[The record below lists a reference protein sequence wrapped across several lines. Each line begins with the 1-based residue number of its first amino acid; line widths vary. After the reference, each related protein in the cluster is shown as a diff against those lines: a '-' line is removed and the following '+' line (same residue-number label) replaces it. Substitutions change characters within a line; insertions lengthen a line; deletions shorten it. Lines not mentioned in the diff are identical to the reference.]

1 MNIHATMILRLPFRK
16 SALLFLIM
24 LCILTVPSPA
34 SSAPESH
41 VRKIVDEVG
50 ARRSDFTRL
59 LSLLPVNEDACRG
72 YESEGSP
79 QKDLL
84 KARGII
90 SREMAKALG
99 ERRVSA
105 QSFDVGGSNGVNII
119 GTLPGC
125 GSRRGRTIV
134 LNAHYDSV
142 QNAGADD
149 NASGVAG
156 LLLLA
161 GVFSRHSFDETIVF
175 IAFDQEEECG
185 SEDRWGRGSRYYAEK
200 AKTDGAVI
208 DGAVSIDAIA
218 YNHSGENIG
227 SISRPDLKKG
237 SPSAKL
243 LSDVAQAFL
252 DFTELDMKAM
262 TEEDSSDPFRF
273 YRAGY
278 PAVLV
283 SEQFDSGGWPVNPY
297 YHTEEDYYLTSSGKP
312 HMCGDRKYI
321 DQAYAVSILQGVAGW
336 LARAAGVL
344 D

>member
-1 MNIHATMILRLPFRK
+1 MILRLPYRRTAETA
-16 SALLFLIM
+16 ALLSLIM
-24 LCILTVPSPA
+24 LCLLAVPSAA
-34 SSAPESH
+34 SSSPDH
-41 VRKIVDEVG
+41 LVRKIVDEVG
-50 ARRSDFTRL
+50 ARRSDFMRL
-59 LSLLPVNEDACRG
+59 LSLLPVNENACRG

-84 KARGII
+84 KARAVI

-99 ERRVSA
+99 EQRVSL

-119 GTLPGC
+119 GTMPGC
-125 GSRRGRTIV
+125 GARRGRTIV

-149 NASGVAG
+149 NGSGVAG

-161 GVFSRHSFDETIVF
+161 GIFSHHRFDETIVF

-185 SEDRWGRGSRYYAEK
+185 SEDRWGRGSRFYAEK
-200 AKTDGAVI
+200 AKNEGRVI

-218 YNHSGENIG
+218 YNHSGKNTG
-227 SISRPDLKKG
+227 SLSRPDLKRG
-237 SPSAKL
+237 SPSARL
-243 LSDVAQAFL
+243 LSDIAQAFL
-252 DFTELDMKAM
+252 DYTELDMKAM
-262 TEEDSSDPFRF
+262 MEEDSSDPYRF
-273 YRAGY
+273 YKAGF

-297 YHTEEDYYLTSSGKP
+297 YHTEDDYYLTSSGKP
-312 HMCGDRKYI
+312 HMCGGRKYI